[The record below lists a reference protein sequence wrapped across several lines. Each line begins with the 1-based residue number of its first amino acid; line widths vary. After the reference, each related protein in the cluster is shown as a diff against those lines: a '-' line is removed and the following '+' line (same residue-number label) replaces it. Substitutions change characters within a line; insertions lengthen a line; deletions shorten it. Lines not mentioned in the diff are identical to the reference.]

1 MKNTIE
7 YLAKAMEY
15 LEKCEL
21 ESPYSNS
28 VDINGVESGFFVGS
42 DQVVSFLEKKLTD
55 AGLSSKEQADFI
67 TFWGPK
73 LAQNE
78 LNFVHFIYYPCYR
91 P

>member
-28 VDINGVESGFFVGS
+28 VDINSAKVAIQIVE
-42 DQVVSFLEKKLTD
+42 LEHKIEEATQLNHLAD
-55 AGLSSKEQADFI
+55 AKQFRAERDVLLKQIKPA
-67 TFWGPK
+67 
-73 LAQNE
+73 
-78 LNFVHFIYYPCYR
+78 V
-91 P
+91 